1 MDVSRFSNGS
11 LGKLEKYIG
20 RIEYVEAPGS
30 KGVPNNT
37 ASRDASAI
45 ECHRIYE

>member
-1 MDVSRFSNGS
+1 MYLVFQMVRWGNYKKF
-11 LGKLEKYIG
+11 IG
-20 RIEYVEAPGS
+20 RIENVEAPGS